1 MACSET
7 EPAPAQDGGAVVD
20 SGVSLDG
27 SPSDTGR
34 PDATAMDGGDSNDGG
49 SSDSGVLD
57 FDQQIAA
64 RLAAQTVPVT
74 ALAPPPAVADEL
86 YALGRALFFDP
97 ILSGNMDVACASCH
111 HPSAATSDALSLSI
125 GSGGTGVGAARG
137 GPGHPPFIARHA
149 PELFNRGDPSWS
161 RMFWDG
167 RVQADPTGT
176 VTGPAALPMGVTT
189 VLAAQALF
197 PLLDRAEM
205 RGQRG
210 DQTVRNTPNE
220 LAQIADDQVD
230 AIWAAIVSR
239 LLAIPA
245 YTALFSSAYPGVTT
259 ADLTIAHVVNAI
271 AAFETR
277 AFAHTDTPWD
287 RYLRGDKTA
296 ISVAAK
302 LGAVLFYS
310 EHGCGR
316 CHSGPLLT
324 DQKFHNTGIP
334 QLGPGQLPEAPFDHG
349 RQRVSGDIADHF
361 AFRTPPLRNV
371 AATAP
376 YMHNGVLVDLNA
388 VMRHYADPTLTPGRI
403 DVNAL
408 HADLRAT
415 VQTSTTHVADL
426 QGSLSA
432 ELVLVSGST
441 TFVGLSNIRQFL
453 EALTDDALTTI
464 GDVRPTAAPSGLDV
478 P

>member
-1 MACSET
+1 MGFRRRLDPGHRFQRGPVTGDVGSHFGRLGSHPGRNVNCRCAPDATFHAMYGRNSTCSQQTLDARDSGCHCATMRRQIALLGACLSMACSET

-259 ADLTIAHVVNAI
+259 ADRRSPTWS
-271 AAFETR
+271 TR
-277 AFAHTDTPWD
+277 SQRSKRGRLPIPTP
-287 RYLRGDKTA
+287 RGTA
-296 ISVAAK
+296 TCAGTRPQSV
-302 LGAVLFYS
+302 
-310 EHGCGR
+310 
-316 CHSGPLLT
+316 
-324 DQKFHNTGIP
+324 
-334 QLGPGQLPEAPFDHG
+334 LP
-349 RQRVSGDIADHF
+349 
-361 AFRTPPLRNV
+361 
-371 AATAP
+371 
-376 YMHNGVLVDLNA
+376 
-388 VMRHYADPTLTPGRI
+388 
-403 DVNAL
+403 
-408 HADLRAT
+408 
-415 VQTSTTHVADL
+415 
-426 QGSLSA
+426 
-432 ELVLVSGST
+432 
-441 TFVGLSNIRQFL
+441 
-453 EALTDDALTTI
+453 
-464 GDVRPTAAPSGLDV
+464 PS
-478 P
+478 